1 MSAFINPPKGCVY
14 LVFET
19 CPDNGM
25 RFLACVRP
33 APGRRKV
40 VVKAKV
46 LPMRKTKGDHR
57 LIVYCVPIK
66 PTVEAIRQFADA
78 IRQFADAIMAVVN
91 GLAARIRTT
100 LEPLV
105 GIPITQELRD
115 EARDR
120 IMAEL
125 SPPVERITI
134 SIDGAATVSLNV

>member
-1 MSAFINPPKGCVY
+1 MSAFIKPPKGCVY

-19 CPDNGM
+19 GPDGGM
-25 RFLACVRP
+25 RFLTCVRP

-40 VVKAKV
+40 IVKAKV

-78 IRQFADAIMAVVN
+78 IMTVVN
-91 GLAARIRTT
+91 GLAERISTT
-100 LEPLV
+100 LAPLV
-105 GIPITQELRD
+105 GMPITPELRD
-115 EARDR
+115 EAFDR

-134 SIDGAATVSLNV
+134 SIAGADPVELNV